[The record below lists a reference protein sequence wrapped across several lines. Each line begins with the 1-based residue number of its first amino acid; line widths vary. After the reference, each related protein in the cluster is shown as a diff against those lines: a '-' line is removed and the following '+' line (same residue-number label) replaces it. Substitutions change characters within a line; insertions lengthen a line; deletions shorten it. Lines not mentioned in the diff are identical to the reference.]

1 METKKFFIVRSN
13 FGHEIVVLL
22 AAKSYNK
29 EVIIIPIAET
39 KDEFI
44 RKSLIIWYQLQFF
57 YANIRMI
64 NWEEIEMYEK
74 YGFDFVAALV
84 SGKIPDEAW
93 YHFAKFKLVPTYE
106 VSVEYHVGGDYGF
119 FIPQKLVSDGKCGK
133 TAEEQS
139 LVPEMFECLKKRS
152 EKRVL
157 MQHFSIQNDVE
168 KVLALGADYVPGL
181 TENKMVFGIRNV
193 LHSLFYPLYKHAKY
207 SVGIAGT
214 HSWYLL
220 CMFPEIAQAIL
231 YPYGGREHWDVI
243 EDAWRSQDY
252 PIHCL
257 GYDKTGNMDAFQ
269 QQIETVS
276 LAL

>member
-1 METKKFFIVRSN
+1 
-13 FGHEIVVLL
+13 
-22 AAKSYNK
+22 
-29 EVIIIPIAET
+29 
-39 KDEFI
+39 
-44 RKSLIIWYQLQFF
+44 
-57 YANIRMI
+57 
-64 NWEEIEMYEK
+64 
-74 YGFDFVAALV
+74 
-84 SGKIPDEAW
+84 
-93 YHFAKFKLVPTYE
+93 
-106 VSVEYHVGGDYGF
+106 
-119 FIPQKLVSDGKCGK
+119 
-133 TAEEQS
+133 
-139 LVPEMFECLKKRS
+139 
-152 EKRVL
+152 